1 MRNERTRG
9 DKTAYQLL
17 NHVIFVRFRRI
28 RDKYALTQ
36 AGKAANRMTFAEL
49 GEDEF
54 QVEAQ
59 AQRVVK
65 QKGQVR
71 VPLPW

>member
-1 MRNERTRG
+1 MKGRGLTRRPG
-9 DKTAYQLL
+9 SFST
-17 NHVIFVRFRRI
+17 VSFFVRFRRI

-71 VPLPW
+71 LPSLP

>member
-1 MRNERTRG
+1 MLVLICHCLSLLIKA
-9 DKTAYQLL
+9 DKRAG
-17 NHVIFVRFRRI
+17 RFRRL

-65 QKGQVR
+65 QKGQVGIF
-71 VPLPW
+71 W